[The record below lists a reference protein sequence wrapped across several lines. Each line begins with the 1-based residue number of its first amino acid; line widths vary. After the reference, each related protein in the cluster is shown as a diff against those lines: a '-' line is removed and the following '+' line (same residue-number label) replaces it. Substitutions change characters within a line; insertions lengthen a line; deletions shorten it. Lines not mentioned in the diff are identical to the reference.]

1 MTEPGASGEGSE
13 LVMVARFQNPVE
25 AQMARGML
33 ESQGI
38 ECVLQGVNANAVMPL
53 AFRVR
58 LEVMQ
63 RDEAEARL
71 LLEEAELGLLAHE

>member
-1 MTEPGASGEGSE
+1 M
-13 LVMVARFQNPVE
+13 VMVGRFRDPVE

-63 RDEAEARL
+63 RDVNEARM
-71 LLEEAELGLLAHE
+71 LLEEVELGLMEHE

>member
-1 MTEPGASGEGSE
+1 MSDADE
-13 LVMVARFQNPVE
+13 LVMVGRYQDPVE
-25 AQMARGML
+25 AQMAKGML

-38 ECVLQGVNANAVMPL
+38 ECVLQGVNSNAVMPL

-63 RDEAEARL
+63 RDEREARAL
-71 LLEEAELGLLAHE
+71 LAEAELGVLGDE